1 MRVAPKLAADFAAV
15 VVLTAGVGIAGWIG
29 LSQYSS
35 SVREADEMLRIEGA
49 LFDVRAQVDSYRTS
63 PTEEAASG
71 LYQKFDGIATDL
83 QQAGQEAI
91 SAEILLMTEAFSSV
105 EQALADRQ
113 TSIDAVSTAI
123 ETLRGSAATVVAS
136 AKTANAVAE
145 EARKAASQD
154 RLARLEQ
161 NNAAQSLLNASL
173 KTRRAEALYSGNP
186 SAETED
192 LVKNELKA
200 MFLSAIKLKRMANG
214 TRAEKVAAQVAKNVA
229 TYRASISAL
238 IDAAPGSFAESE
250 AKAALEASSKK
261 INAFTGGISRML
273 SSAYTKADAA
283 AKEASDTLDSSLA
296 SLAAAGAL
304 ASTTDKLYVE
314 TLRLIQSGG
323 VDSMKEPVRAA
334 FENVQLSAVE
344 LTNQFGANEGID
356 GAIASFDAAYADLLI
371 SFASEKSAIGAIET
385 SKTKVKN
392 EIEAVVSVVANS
404 REAQKNTAQ
413 ATMIGGTIL
422 TAALAALIAFF
433 LNKTLAQPIQRMTGV
448 MRQIADGDLAQE
460 VPHGDRADEIGDMS
474 AAVSVFKENGLRI
487 KQIDAEREQARVK
500 AEQEKAEAMEAL
512 ARDFEQSVG
521 AVVSDLAQSVED
533 VRRRASDMAGAS
545 TQSVG
550 TTNDVSGVSSRAS
563 DSLVAVSGASEELVA
578 SIGEITTKV
587 TEAARMAANANG
599 ETESSNRRIEGL
611 ADRAK
616 KIGEV
621 VTLIQD
627 IAEQTN
633 LLALN
638 ATIEAARAGDAGK
651 GFAVVASEVK
661 TLANQTASATDEIRK
676 QIEEVQSA
684 SEEAVNSIGAI
695 SKAVGSLD
703 EMNTAIA
710 AAVEE
715 QDATTREIARN
726 TQTAADD
733 GKHLASGIQEIAVAA
748 QETGDSANSMLS
760 TCQNLTQA
768 TDRMKSE
775 VNRFLENIRAA

>member
-1 MRVAPKLAADFAAV
+1 
-15 VVLTAGVGIAGWIG
+15 
-29 LSQYSS
+29 
-35 SVREADEMLRIEGA
+35 
-49 LFDVRAQVDSYRTS
+49 
-63 PTEEAASG
+63 
-71 LYQKFDGIATDL
+71 
-83 QQAGQEAI
+83 
-91 SAEILLMTEAFSSV
+91 
-105 EQALADRQ
+105 
-113 TSIDAVSTAI
+113 
-123 ETLRGSAATVVAS
+123 
-136 AKTANAVAE
+136 
-145 EARKAASQD
+145 
-154 RLARLEQ
+154 
-161 NNAAQSLLNASL
+161 
-173 KTRRAEALYSGNP
+173 
-186 SAETED
+186 
-192 LVKNELKA
+192 

-323 VDSMKEPVRAA
+323 VRSMKEPVRAA

-545 TQSVG
+545 TRSVG

-638 ATIEAARAGDAGK
+638 ATIEAAREGDAGK